1 MRGAVAIATMATMAT
16 MATAALLG
24 CDDAPTTGEPQ
35 YVATKPERSWE
46 AAPVREG
53 NLRIATLNVRNFPGE
68 PEGAG
73 GGSAGVGGG
82 ASAGGGGPTRE
93 GPTSERARATT
104 DTAMLLDLL
113 DELAFDAL
121 AVQEIRDPAA
131 FDATL
136 RALEERTGSTYAS
149 AYTTNA
155 QSGNAQ
161 QVGLV
166 VRREALTLSEPL
178 EHAEVDVLGTLRA
191 GLSARLVSAKP
202 GGVDLSVVVLHLA
215 SGESLKRAT
224 LRAEQAKATSAIA
237 AGLAEASGDA
247 DVLVLGDLNTAR
259 EEDEYGA
266 LDAAFASALPLARH
280 DNPSG
285 CTSYYV
291 KNKLGTLAPSTID
304 QVYSGSLGEI
314 DKDVALASGAHCYE
328 RACAPFESDGPETG
342 TTYWGVSDHC
352 PVYFELRDADDD

>member
-1 MRGAVAIATMATMAT
+1 MRAAVAFATVAV
-16 MATAALLG
+16 AALLG

-35 YVATKPERSWE
+35 YVATKPERAWE

-82 ASAGGGGPTRE
+82 ASAGGGGPTSE
-93 GPTSERARATT
+93 GPTPERASPTT
-104 DTAMLLDLL
+104 DTAMLLGLL
-113 DELAFDAL
+113 EELAFDAL

-131 FDATL
+131 FDGVL
-136 RALEERTGSTYAS
+136 RALEARTGSTYAS

-155 QSGNAQ
+155 ASGNAQ
-161 QVGLV
+161 QVGLI
-166 VRREALTLSEPL
+166 VRREALALAEPR
-178 EHAEVDVLGTLRA
+178 EHAEIDVLGTLRA

-202 GGVDLSVVVLHLA
+202 GGVDLGVVVLHLA
-215 SGESLKRAT
+215 SGESLKRAN
-224 LRAEQAKATSAIA
+224 LRTEQAKAASVVA
-237 AGLAEASGDA
+237 AGLAEATGDA

-266 LDAAFASALPLARH
+266 LDAAFASALPLGRH
-280 DNPSG
+280 ENPAG

-304 QVYSGSLGEI
+304 QVYSSSLGEI
-314 DKDVALASGAHCYE
+314 DADVPLASGAHCYE

-352 PVYFELRDADDD
+352 PVYFELRDVDDD